1 MQKLNSGALNRILL
15 FVYIL
20 SLSTNVIAQNK
31 KNLKETYNLP
41 PQGNY
46 VYGRVIEKLS
56 NEPMVGVTIRLDG
69 HSTGVITDINGCYV
83 LTLPEKGGLV
93 IYSYIGFET
102 RKIKVTSRQK
112 VDVQMVEATES
123 IQEVIVTGYNSIQKE
138 SFTGNTTKI
147 EKEDLLKVNPNNL
160 ISAIQTFDP
169 SFRIQENLATGS
181 DPNSLPQFVLRGQ
194 TGIGETTLGQTS
206 TSSISREVL
215 SGNSNLPIFIL
226 DGFEVDVE
234 KIYDLDMNSIHS
246 INILKDAAATAM
258 YGSRAANGVVLITTK
273 QGKQGKLQV
282 SYDGYV
288 GFQNVYKMPDLLNAK
303 EYMAVMDQLNFNTG
317 NQPYTW
323 TNYMSQEQYNR
334 YMSGEDEGTNW
345 LDAIRNKNA
354 ITTSHSLN
362 LAGGTERSKFSTGVS
377 YTKQEGTLGK
387 PVASDYQRFTVRMNS
402 EHILWKEGDLDISTF
417 GENLYYNHNESSG
430 ISEGN
435 QYGNDISWML
445 RANPL
450 VPIYNENGDY
460 YMYDD
465 LNKAGWFNYNSYTSN
480 PIAAMVNSSRGN
492 NKSKNYGLTMVGYLK
507 VQPIKGLV
515 YKGQVSYKQNSS
527 SYRGYSPAYKLTSTD
542 QKLTNEVTQNM
553 TTGWDWQIENT
564 LSYTFNIEK
573 HNFDVL
579 VGQSFKKSGFGMG
592 EYLEATANDLLFSD
606 WDRAYISNS
615 MASQPTSAKGYPTGD
630 NALASF
636 FGRIN
641 YNFNEKYMA
650 SVILR
655 TDGSSNFARGKRWGT
670 FPSVSAGWVVSNE
683 DFMENTHDW
692 MDFLK
697 IRASWGQNGNCNIDN
712 FQYFSTVA
720 FDHLGQY
727 SFGNNKGTATQG
739 GYASIM
745 PNEDVTWE
753 TSEQLDLGLDARF
766 LSGRLSLNFDW
777 YNKKT
782 KDLLI
787 VAPILDS
794 YGTNAPYINGG
805 TVENKGVE
813 IGLGWNDQK
822 GDWTYGVNLNLAH
835 NKNEVTQINNKDGYI
850 LGPDKV
856 LAENTRPVSRMEV
869 GHPIGYFWAYKTE
882 GVMQNAADVQA
893 YLDKNC
899 KGNAANSLQGSSIQ
913 PGDLKFVDVN
923 GDGVIN
929 EDDKTEVGNPHP
941 DITMGLSF
949 NVGYKGF
956 DLAVTT
962 YGAFGQQNMRSY
974 RKFTDGNVENYT
986 SEVFEYWHG
995 EGTSNRYP
1003 RLVPG
1008 NTGVNFQQ
1016 ISDIFVEDASY
1027 FRIQNVTLGY
1037 DFKNLWKNCP
1047 LPQLRL
1053 YVSAQ
1058 NLFTFTGYKGMDPE
1072 IGTNDSYR
1080 EDNPWARGIDLGSY
1094 PSPRTYMVGVN
1105 IKF

>member
-1 MQKLNSGALNRILL
+1 MNSTIKKTTLFLGACMAFQLGGIPQMLAAPSTSMEVMQQTKRITGTVKDATGMEVIGA
-15 FVYIL
+15 
-20 SLSTNVIAQNK
+20 NVIVKGTTN
-31 KNLKETYNLP
+31 
-41 PQGNY
+41 
-46 VYGRVIEKLS
+46 
-56 NEPMVGVTIRLDG
+56 
-69 HSTGVITDINGCYV
+69 GVITDLDGKFSLEAAPGSII
-83 LTLPEKGGLV
+83 E
-93 IYSYIGFET
+93 ISYIGYMTQE
-102 RKIKVTSRQK
+102 IPVTAQTSDLQITLKEDSQSLDEVVVVGYGVQK
-112 VDVQMVEATES
+112 KKL
-123 IQEVIVTGYNSIQKE
+123 VTGATLQVKGENIQKL
-138 SFTGNTTKI
+138 NTTNP
-147 EKEDLLKVNPNNL
+147 LGALQSQSPGVNIVANSGQPGK
-160 ISAIQTFDP
+160 SFDINI
-169 SFRIQENLATGS
+169 RGAGTNGS
-181 DPNSLPQFVLRGQ
+181 TTPLYIIDGVEGDINSLSPAD
-194 TGIGETTLGQTS
+194 IES
-206 TSSISREVL
+206 
-215 SGNSNLPIFIL
+215 L
-226 DGFEVDVE
+226 DV
-234 KIYDLDMNSIHS
+234 
-246 INILKDAAATAM
+246 LKDAASAAI

-402 EHILWKEGDLDISTF
+402 EHILWKEGDLDIITF

-683 DFMENTHDW
+683 DFMESTHDW

-882 GVMQNAADVQA
+882 GVMQNADDVQA

-949 NVGYKGF
+949 NVGY
-956 DLAVTT
+956 
-962 YGAFGQQNMRSY
+962 
-974 RKFTDGNVENYT
+974 
-986 SEVFEYWHG
+986 
-995 EGTSNRYP
+995 
-1003 RLVPG
+1003 
-1008 NTGVNFQQ
+1008 
-1016 ISDIFVEDASY
+1016 
-1027 FRIQNVTLGY
+1027 
-1037 DFKNLWKNCP
+1037 
-1047 LPQLRL
+1047 
-1053 YVSAQ
+1053 
-1058 NLFTFTGYKGMDPE
+1058 
-1072 IGTNDSYR
+1072 
-1080 EDNPWARGIDLGSY
+1080 
-1094 PSPRTYMVGVN
+1094 
-1105 IKF
+1105 

>member
-1 MQKLNSGALNRILL
+1 MNSTIKKTTLFLGACMAFQLGGIPQMLAAPSTSMEVMQQTKRITGTVKDATGMEVIGA
-15 FVYIL
+15 
-20 SLSTNVIAQNK
+20 NVIVKGTTN
-31 KNLKETYNLP
+31 
-41 PQGNY
+41 
-46 VYGRVIEKLS
+46 
-56 NEPMVGVTIRLDG
+56 
-69 HSTGVITDINGCYV
+69 GVITDLDGKFSLEAAPGSII
-83 LTLPEKGGLV
+83 E
-93 IYSYIGFET
+93 ISYIGYMTQE
-102 RKIKVTSRQK
+102 IPVTAQTSDLQITLKEDSQSLDEVVVVGYGVQK
-112 VDVQMVEATES
+112 KKL
-123 IQEVIVTGYNSIQKE
+123 VTGATLQVKGENIQKL
-138 SFTGNTTKI
+138 NTTNP
-147 EKEDLLKVNPNNL
+147 LGALQSQSPGVNIVANSGQPGK
-160 ISAIQTFDP
+160 SFDINI
-169 SFRIQENLATGS
+169 RGAGTNGS
-181 DPNSLPQFVLRGQ
+181 TTPLYIIDGVEGDINSLSPAD
-194 TGIGETTLGQTS
+194 IES
-206 TSSISREVL
+206 
-215 SGNSNLPIFIL
+215 L
-226 DGFEVDVE
+226 DV
-234 KIYDLDMNSIHS
+234 
-246 INILKDAAATAM
+246 LKDAASAAI

-402 EHILWKEGDLDISTF
+402 EHILWKEGDLDIITF

-683 DFMENTHDW
+683 DFMESTHDW

-882 GVMQNAADVQA
+882 GVMQNADDVQA

-949 NVGYKGF
+949 NCNSQ
-956 DLAVTT
+956 DL
-962 YGAFGQQNMRSY
+962 F
-974 RKFTDGNVENYT
+974 
-986 SEVFEYWHG
+986 
-995 EGTSNRYP
+995 
-1003 RLVPG
+1003 
-1008 NTGVNFQQ
+1008 
-1016 ISDIFVEDASY
+1016 
-1027 FRIQNVTLGY
+1027 
-1037 DFKNLWKNCP
+1037 
-1047 LPQLRL
+1047 
-1053 YVSAQ
+1053 
-1058 NLFTFTGYKGMDPE
+1058 
-1072 IGTNDSYR
+1072 
-1080 EDNPWARGIDLGSY
+1080 
-1094 PSPRTYMVGVN
+1094 
-1105 IKF
+1105 

>member
-1 MQKLNSGALNRILL
+1 MNSTIKKTTLFLGACMAFQLGGIPQMLAAPSTSMEVMQQTKRITGTVKDATGMEVIGA
-15 FVYIL
+15 
-20 SLSTNVIAQNK
+20 NVIVKGTTN
-31 KNLKETYNLP
+31 
-41 PQGNY
+41 
-46 VYGRVIEKLS
+46 
-56 NEPMVGVTIRLDG
+56 
-69 HSTGVITDINGCYV
+69 GVITDLDGKFSLEAAPGSII
-83 LTLPEKGGLV
+83 E
-93 IYSYIGFET
+93 ISYIGYMTQE
-102 RKIKVTSRQK
+102 IPVTAQTSDLQITLKEDSQSLDEVVVVGYGVQK
-112 VDVQMVEATES
+112 KKL
-123 IQEVIVTGYNSIQKE
+123 VTGATLQVKGENIQKL
-138 SFTGNTTKI
+138 NTTNP
-147 EKEDLLKVNPNNL
+147 LGALQSQSPGVNIVANSGQPGK
-160 ISAIQTFDP
+160 SFDINIRGAGTNGSTTP
-169 SFRIQENLATGS
+169 LYIIDGVEGDINSLSPADIENL
-181 DPNSLPQFVLRGQ
+181 
-194 TGIGETTLGQTS
+194 
-206 TSSISREVL
+206 
-215 SGNSNLPIFIL
+215 
-226 DGFEVDVE
+226 DV
-234 KIYDLDMNSIHS
+234 
-246 INILKDAAATAM
+246 LKDAASAAI

-402 EHILWKEGDLDISTF
+402 EHILWKEGDLDIITF

-683 DFMENTHDW
+683 DFMESTHDW

-882 GVMQNAADVQA
+882 GVMQNADDVQA

-949 NVGYKGF
+949 NVGYK
-956 DLAVTT
+956 
-962 YGAFGQQNMRSY
+962 
-974 RKFTDGNVENYT
+974 
-986 SEVFEYWHG
+986 
-995 EGTSNRYP
+995 
-1003 RLVPG
+1003 
-1008 NTGVNFQQ
+1008 
-1016 ISDIFVEDASY
+1016 
-1027 FRIQNVTLGY
+1027 
-1037 DFKNLWKNCP
+1037 
-1047 LPQLRL
+1047 
-1053 YVSAQ
+1053 
-1058 NLFTFTGYKGMDPE
+1058 
-1072 IGTNDSYR
+1072 DS
-1080 EDNPWARGIDLGSY
+1080 I
-1094 PSPRTYMVGVN
+1094 
-1105 IKF
+1105 

>member
-1 MQKLNSGALNRILL
+1 MNSTIKKTTLFLGACMAFQLGGIPQMLAAPSTSMEVMQQTKRITGTVKDATGMEVIGA
-15 FVYIL
+15 
-20 SLSTNVIAQNK
+20 NVIVKGTTN
-31 KNLKETYNLP
+31 
-41 PQGNY
+41 
-46 VYGRVIEKLS
+46 
-56 NEPMVGVTIRLDG
+56 
-69 HSTGVITDINGCYV
+69 GVITDLDGKFSLEAAPGSII
-83 LTLPEKGGLV
+83 E
-93 IYSYIGFET
+93 ISYIGYMTQE
-102 RKIKVTSRQK
+102 IPVTAQTSDLQITLKEDSQSLDEVVVVGYGVQK
-112 VDVQMVEATES
+112 KKL
-123 IQEVIVTGYNSIQKE
+123 VTGATLQVKGENIQKL
-138 SFTGNTTKI
+138 NTTNP
-147 EKEDLLKVNPNNL
+147 LGALQSQSPGVNIVANSGQPGK
-160 ISAIQTFDP
+160 SFDINI
-169 SFRIQENLATGS
+169 RGAGTNGS
-181 DPNSLPQFVLRGQ
+181 TTPLYIIDGVEGDINSLSPAD
-194 TGIGETTLGQTS
+194 IES
-206 TSSISREVL
+206 
-215 SGNSNLPIFIL
+215 L
-226 DGFEVDVE
+226 DV
-234 KIYDLDMNSIHS
+234 
-246 INILKDAAATAM
+246 LKDAASAAI

-402 EHILWKEGDLDISTF
+402 EHILWKEGDLDIITF

-739 GYASIM
+739 GYAS
-745 PNEDVTWE
+745 
-753 TSEQLDLGLDARF
+753 
-766 LSGRLSLNFDW
+766 
-777 YNKKT
+777 
-782 KDLLI
+782 
-787 VAPILDS
+787 
-794 YGTNAPYINGG
+794 
-805 TVENKGVE
+805 
-813 IGLGWNDQK
+813 
-822 GDWTYGVNLNLAH
+822 
-835 NKNEVTQINNKDGYI
+835 
-850 LGPDKV
+850 
-856 LAENTRPVSRMEV
+856 
-869 GHPIGYFWAYKTE
+869 
-882 GVMQNAADVQA
+882 
-893 YLDKNC
+893 
-899 KGNAANSLQGSSIQ
+899 
-913 PGDLKFVDVN
+913 
-923 GDGVIN
+923 
-929 EDDKTEVGNPHP
+929 
-941 DITMGLSF
+941 
-949 NVGYKGF
+949 
-956 DLAVTT
+956 
-962 YGAFGQQNMRSY
+962 
-974 RKFTDGNVENYT
+974 
-986 SEVFEYWHG
+986 
-995 EGTSNRYP
+995 
-1003 RLVPG
+1003 
-1008 NTGVNFQQ
+1008 
-1016 ISDIFVEDASY
+1016 
-1027 FRIQNVTLGY
+1027 
-1037 DFKNLWKNCP
+1037 
-1047 LPQLRL
+1047 
-1053 YVSAQ
+1053 
-1058 NLFTFTGYKGMDPE
+1058 
-1072 IGTNDSYR
+1072 
-1080 EDNPWARGIDLGSY
+1080 
-1094 PSPRTYMVGVN
+1094 
-1105 IKF
+1105 

>member
-1 MQKLNSGALNRILL
+1 MNVKRTKLCLCRSLLLMTGLL
-15 FVYIL
+15 FAVASFAQDLTVKGKVTDTTGETVIGANVTVKGT
-20 SLSTNVIAQNK
+20 TN
-31 KNLKETYNLP
+31 
-41 PQGNY
+41 
-46 VYGRVIEKLS
+46 
-56 NEPMVGVTIRLDG
+56 
-69 HSTGVITDINGCYV
+69 GVITDIDGNYTLSGVKPSSV
-83 LTLPEKGGLV
+83 LVFSFIGYKTQEIPCSGRQEINVVLSEDAQALDEVVVVGYGSLSKKELSSSIVQVDRSKFLQGSMNNPMEMLTGKVAGLTV
-93 IYSYIGFET
+93 
-102 RKIKVTSRQK
+102 
-112 VDVQMVEATES
+112 
-123 IQEVIVTGYNSIQKE
+123 N
-138 SFTGNTTKI
+138 NTAAA
-147 EKEDLLKVNPNNL
+147 NPNASSSL
-160 ISAIQTFDP
+160 QIRGATSISASNDP
-169 SFRIQENLATGS
+169 LVVIDGVAGGDIRNLAAQDIESMT
-181 DPNSLPQFVLRGQ
+181 V
-194 TGIGETTLGQTS
+194 
-206 TSSISREVL
+206 
-215 SGNSNLPIFIL
+215 
-226 DGFEVDVE
+226 
-234 KIYDLDMNSIHS
+234 
-246 INILKDAAATAM
+246 LKDAASAAI
-258 YGSRAANGVVLITTK
+258 YGTRGANGVILITTRK
-273 QGKQGKLQV
+273 GAGEAGRAQV
-282 SYDGYV
+282 TYDSWFGVNLAKSGPDILSADEFRRSRRATDYGYSTDWYDLLLRDFSYD
-288 GFQNVYKMPDLLNAK
+288 N
-303 EYMAVMDQLNFNTG
+303 
-317 NQPYTW
+317 
-323 TNYMSQEQYNR
+323 
-334 YMSGEDEGTNW
+334 
-345 LDAIRNKNA
+345 
-354 ITTSHSLN
+354 
-362 LAGGTERSKFSTGVS
+362 
-377 YTKQEGTLGK
+377 
-387 PVASDYQRFTVRMNS
+387 
-402 EHILWKEGDLDISTF
+402 
-417 GENLYYNHNESSG
+417 
-430 ISEGN
+430 N
-435 QYGNDISWML
+435 QYLSIDGSTK
-445 RANPL
+445 
-450 VPIYNENGDY
+450 NGY
-460 YMYDD
+460 YG
-465 LNKAGWFNYNSYTSN
+465 ASFNYKKATGLDL
-480 PIAAMVNSSRGN
+480 NSSREEFGGRFVLNQRMMDGIVELNGSLNARRVNEVWGN
-492 NKSKNYGLTMVGYLK
+492 DGMFDTALSMNPTMPLYNEDGTYFQPTSPTGARNPVQELKEIDNNGQRVYLLGTAEVKVNLIRSEKQMLNTSLSYSLHYNDLKQHYYTPSTAGESYWNGYNGRAEVTYQKWYTSRLEWLGNYSLDLGDHNFKAMVGYNYEQTTWERL
-507 VQPIKGLV
+507 QAG
-515 YKGQVSYKQNSS
+515 NS
-527 SYRGYSPAYKLTSTD
+527 D
-542 QKLTNEVTQNM
+542 
-553 TTGWDWQIENT
+553 
-564 LSYTFNIEK
+564 F
-573 HNFDVL
+573 NFDDIL
-579 VGQSFKKSGFGMG
+579 WNNLGSGS
-592 EYLEATANDLLFSD
+592 YL
-606 WDRAYISNS
+606 
-615 MASQPTSAKGYPTGD
+615 AKGKASMGTGKS
-630 NALASF
+630 LAKLIGV

-683 DFMENTHDW
+683 DFMESTHDW

-882 GVMQNAADVQA
+882 GVMQNADDVQA

>member
-1 MQKLNSGALNRILL
+1 MNSTIKKTTLFLGACMAFQLGGIPQMLAAPSTSMEVMQQTKRITGTVKDATGMEVIGA
-15 FVYIL
+15 
-20 SLSTNVIAQNK
+20 NVIVKGTTN
-31 KNLKETYNLP
+31 
-41 PQGNY
+41 
-46 VYGRVIEKLS
+46 
-56 NEPMVGVTIRLDG
+56 
-69 HSTGVITDINGCYV
+69 GVITDLDGKFSLEAAPGSII
-83 LTLPEKGGLV
+83 E
-93 IYSYIGFET
+93 ISYIGYMTQE
-102 RKIKVTSRQK
+102 IPVTAQTSDLQITLKEDSQSLDEVVVVGYGVQK
-112 VDVQMVEATES
+112 KKL
-123 IQEVIVTGYNSIQKE
+123 VTGATLQVKGENIQKL
-138 SFTGNTTKI
+138 NTTNP
-147 EKEDLLKVNPNNL
+147 LGALQSQSPGVNIVANSGQPGK
-160 ISAIQTFDP
+160 SFDINI
-169 SFRIQENLATGS
+169 RGAGTNGS
-181 DPNSLPQFVLRGQ
+181 TTPLYIIDGVEGDINSLSPAD
-194 TGIGETTLGQTS
+194 IES
-206 TSSISREVL
+206 
-215 SGNSNLPIFIL
+215 L
-226 DGFEVDVE
+226 DV
-234 KIYDLDMNSIHS
+234 
-246 INILKDAAATAM
+246 LKDAASAAI

-402 EHILWKEGDLDISTF
+402 EHILWKEGDLDIITF

-553 TTGWDWQIENT
+553 MTGWDWQIENT

-727 SFGNNKGTATQG
+727 SFG
-739 GYASIM
+739 M

-794 YGTNAPYINGG
+794 YGRTLPISTAVPWKI
-805 TVENKGVE
+805 K
-813 IGLGWNDQK
+813 
-822 GDWTYGVNLNLAH
+822 
-835 NKNEVTQINNKDGYI
+835 
-850 LGPDKV
+850 
-856 LAENTRPVSRMEV
+856 VSR
-869 GHPIGYFWAYKTE
+869 
-882 GVMQNAADVQA
+882 
-893 YLDKNC
+893 
-899 KGNAANSLQGSSIQ
+899 
-913 PGDLKFVDVN
+913 
-923 GDGVIN
+923 
-929 EDDKTEVGNPHP
+929 
-941 DITMGLSF
+941 
-949 NVGYKGF
+949 
-956 DLAVTT
+956 
-962 YGAFGQQNMRSY
+962 
-974 RKFTDGNVENYT
+974 
-986 SEVFEYWHG
+986 
-995 EGTSNRYP
+995 
-1003 RLVPG
+1003 
-1008 NTGVNFQQ
+1008 
-1016 ISDIFVEDASY
+1016 
-1027 FRIQNVTLGY
+1027 
-1037 DFKNLWKNCP
+1037 
-1047 LPQLRL
+1047 
-1053 YVSAQ
+1053 SA
-1058 NLFTFTGYKGMDPE
+1058 
-1072 IGTNDSYR
+1072 
-1080 EDNPWARGIDLGSY
+1080 
-1094 PSPRTYMVGVN
+1094 
-1105 IKF
+1105 

>member
-1 MQKLNSGALNRILL
+1 MNSTIKKTTLFLGACMAFQLGGIPQMLAAPSTSMEVMQQTKRITGTVKDATGMEVIGA
-15 FVYIL
+15 
-20 SLSTNVIAQNK
+20 NVIVKGTTN
-31 KNLKETYNLP
+31 
-41 PQGNY
+41 
-46 VYGRVIEKLS
+46 
-56 NEPMVGVTIRLDG
+56 
-69 HSTGVITDINGCYV
+69 GVITDLDGKFSLEAAPGSII
-83 LTLPEKGGLV
+83 E
-93 IYSYIGFET
+93 ISYIGYMTQE
-102 RKIKVTSRQK
+102 IPVTAQTSDLQITLKEDSQSLDEVVVVGYGVQK
-112 VDVQMVEATES
+112 KKL
-123 IQEVIVTGYNSIQKE
+123 VTGATLQVKGENIQKL
-138 SFTGNTTKI
+138 NTTNP
-147 EKEDLLKVNPNNL
+147 LGALQSQSPGVNIVANSGQPGK
-160 ISAIQTFDP
+160 SFDINI
-169 SFRIQENLATGS
+169 RGAGTNGS
-181 DPNSLPQFVLRGQ
+181 TTPLYIIDGVEGDINSLSPAD
-194 TGIGETTLGQTS
+194 IES
-206 TSSISREVL
+206 
-215 SGNSNLPIFIL
+215 L
-226 DGFEVDVE
+226 DV
-234 KIYDLDMNSIHS
+234 
-246 INILKDAAATAM
+246 LKDAASAAI

-402 EHILWKEGDLDISTF
+402 EHILWKEGDLDIITF

-683 DFMENTHDW
+683 DFMESTHDW

-882 GVMQNAADVQA
+882 GVMQNADDVQA

-1058 NLFTFTGYKGMDPE
+1058 NLFTFTGYKGMDPAGAAFSE
-1072 IGTNDSYR
+1072 HNV
-1080 EDNPWARGIDLGSY
+1080 DNNNGIDMGAY
-1094 PSPRTYMVGVN
+1094 PNPEL
-1105 IKF
+1105 IW

>member
-1 MQKLNSGALNRILL
+1 
-15 FVYIL
+15 
-20 SLSTNVIAQNK
+20 
-31 KNLKETYNLP
+31 
-41 PQGNY
+41 
-46 VYGRVIEKLS
+46 
-56 NEPMVGVTIRLDG
+56 
-69 HSTGVITDINGCYV
+69 
-83 LTLPEKGGLV
+83 
-93 IYSYIGFET
+93 
-102 RKIKVTSRQK
+102 
-112 VDVQMVEATES
+112 
-123 IQEVIVTGYNSIQKE
+123 
-138 SFTGNTTKI
+138 
-147 EKEDLLKVNPNNL
+147 
-160 ISAIQTFDP
+160 
-169 SFRIQENLATGS
+169 
-181 DPNSLPQFVLRGQ
+181 
-194 TGIGETTLGQTS
+194 
-206 TSSISREVL
+206 
-215 SGNSNLPIFIL
+215 
-226 DGFEVDVE
+226 
-234 KIYDLDMNSIHS
+234 
-246 INILKDAAATAM
+246 
-258 YGSRAANGVVLITTK
+258 
-273 QGKQGKLQV
+273 
-282 SYDGYV
+282 
-288 GFQNVYKMPDLLNAK
+288 
-303 EYMAVMDQLNFNTG
+303 
-317 NQPYTW
+317 
-323 TNYMSQEQYNR
+323 
-334 YMSGEDEGTNW
+334 
-345 LDAIRNKNA
+345 
-354 ITTSHSLN
+354 
-362 LAGGTERSKFSTGVS
+362 
-377 YTKQEGTLGK
+377 
-387 PVASDYQRFTVRMNS
+387 MNS
-402 EHILWKEGDLDISTF
+402 EHILWKEGDLDIITF

-923 GDGVIN
+923 GDGVCRDGKFVGLAVDELN

>member
-1 MQKLNSGALNRILL
+1 MNSTIKKTTLFLGACMAFQLGGIPQMLAAPSTSMEVMQQTKRITGTVKDATGMEVIGA
-15 FVYIL
+15 
-20 SLSTNVIAQNK
+20 NVIVKGTTN
-31 KNLKETYNLP
+31 
-41 PQGNY
+41 
-46 VYGRVIEKLS
+46 
-56 NEPMVGVTIRLDG
+56 
-69 HSTGVITDINGCYV
+69 GVITDLDGKFSLEAAPGSII
-83 LTLPEKGGLV
+83 E
-93 IYSYIGFET
+93 ISYIGYMTQE
-102 RKIKVTSRQK
+102 IPVTAQTSDLQITLKEDSQSLDEVVVVGYGVQK
-112 VDVQMVEATES
+112 KKL
-123 IQEVIVTGYNSIQKE
+123 VTGATLQVKGENIQKL
-138 SFTGNTTKI
+138 NTTNP
-147 EKEDLLKVNPNNL
+147 LGALQSQSPGVNIVANSGQPGK
-160 ISAIQTFDP
+160 SFDINI
-169 SFRIQENLATGS
+169 RGAGTNGS
-181 DPNSLPQFVLRGQ
+181 TTPLYIIDGVEGDINSLSPAD
-194 TGIGETTLGQTS
+194 IES
-206 TSSISREVL
+206 
-215 SGNSNLPIFIL
+215 L
-226 DGFEVDVE
+226 DV
-234 KIYDLDMNSIHS
+234 
-246 INILKDAAATAM
+246 LKDAASAAI

-402 EHILWKEGDLDISTF
+402 EHILWKEGDLDIITF

-615 MASQPTSAKGYPTGD
+615 MASQPTSAKGYPTVD

-683 DFMENTHDW
+683 DFMESTHDW

-835 NKNEVTQINNKDGYI
+835 NKNEADQQQRRLHPRSGQGTGREHTSCIPYGSRTPDRLF
-850 LGPDKV
+850 LG
-856 LAENTRPVSRMEV
+856 L
-869 GHPIGYFWAYKTE
+869 
-882 GVMQNAADVQA
+882 
-893 YLDKNC
+893 
-899 KGNAANSLQGSSIQ
+899 
-913 PGDLKFVDVN
+913 
-923 GDGVIN
+923 
-929 EDDKTEVGNPHP
+929 
-941 DITMGLSF
+941 
-949 NVGYKGF
+949 
-956 DLAVTT
+956 
-962 YGAFGQQNMRSY
+962 
-974 RKFTDGNVENYT
+974 
-986 SEVFEYWHG
+986 
-995 EGTSNRYP
+995 
-1003 RLVPG
+1003 
-1008 NTGVNFQQ
+1008 
-1016 ISDIFVEDASY
+1016 
-1027 FRIQNVTLGY
+1027 
-1037 DFKNLWKNCP
+1037 
-1047 LPQLRL
+1047 
-1053 YVSAQ
+1053 
-1058 NLFTFTGYKGMDPE
+1058 
-1072 IGTNDSYR
+1072 
-1080 EDNPWARGIDLGSY
+1080 
-1094 PSPRTYMVGVN
+1094 
-1105 IKF
+1105 

>member
-1 MQKLNSGALNRILL
+1 MNSTIKKTTLFLGACMAFQLGGIPQMLAAPSTSMEVMQQTKRITGTVKDATGMEVIGA
-15 FVYIL
+15 
-20 SLSTNVIAQNK
+20 NVIVKGTTN
-31 KNLKETYNLP
+31 
-41 PQGNY
+41 
-46 VYGRVIEKLS
+46 
-56 NEPMVGVTIRLDG
+56 
-69 HSTGVITDINGCYV
+69 GVITDLDGKFSLEAAPGSII
-83 LTLPEKGGLV
+83 E
-93 IYSYIGFET
+93 ISYIGYMTQE
-102 RKIKVTSRQK
+102 IPVTAQTSDLQITLKEDSQSLDEVVVVGYGVQK
-112 VDVQMVEATES
+112 KKL
-123 IQEVIVTGYNSIQKE
+123 VTGATLQVKGENIQKL
-138 SFTGNTTKI
+138 NTTNP
-147 EKEDLLKVNPNNL
+147 LGALQSQSPGVNIVANSGQPGK
-160 ISAIQTFDP
+160 SFDINI
-169 SFRIQENLATGS
+169 RGAGTNGS
-181 DPNSLPQFVLRGQ
+181 TTPLYIIDGVEGDINSLSPAD
-194 TGIGETTLGQTS
+194 IES
-206 TSSISREVL
+206 
-215 SGNSNLPIFIL
+215 L
-226 DGFEVDVE
+226 DV
-234 KIYDLDMNSIHS
+234 
-246 INILKDAAATAM
+246 LKDAASAAI

-402 EHILWKEGDLDISTF
+402 EHILWKEGDLDIITF

-995 EGTSNRYP
+995 R
-1003 RLVPG
+1003 
-1008 NTGVNFQQ
+1008 
-1016 ISDIFVEDASY
+1016 AS
-1027 FRIQNVTLGY
+1027 
-1037 DFKNLWKNCP
+1037 C
-1047 LPQLRL
+1047 
-1053 YVSAQ
+1053 
-1058 NLFTFTGYKGMDPE
+1058 
-1072 IGTNDSYR
+1072 R
-1080 EDNPWARGIDLGSY
+1080 ER
-1094 PSPRTYMVGVN
+1094 V
-1105 IKF
+1105 

>member
-1 MQKLNSGALNRILL
+1 MNSTIKKTTLFLGACMAFQLGGIPQMLAAPSTSMEVMQQTKRITGTVKDATGMEVIGA
-15 FVYIL
+15 
-20 SLSTNVIAQNK
+20 NVIVKGTTN
-31 KNLKETYNLP
+31 
-41 PQGNY
+41 
-46 VYGRVIEKLS
+46 
-56 NEPMVGVTIRLDG
+56 
-69 HSTGVITDINGCYV
+69 GVITDLDGKFSLEAAPGSII
-83 LTLPEKGGLV
+83 E
-93 IYSYIGFET
+93 ISYIGYMTQE
-102 RKIKVTSRQK
+102 IPVTAQTSDLQITLKEDSQSLDEVVVVGYGVQK
-112 VDVQMVEATES
+112 KKL
-123 IQEVIVTGYNSIQKE
+123 VTGATLQVKGENIQKL
-138 SFTGNTTKI
+138 NTTNP
-147 EKEDLLKVNPNNL
+147 LGALQSQSPGVNIVANSGQPGK
-160 ISAIQTFDP
+160 SFDINI
-169 SFRIQENLATGS
+169 RGAGTNGS
-181 DPNSLPQFVLRGQ
+181 TTPLYIIDGVEGDINSLSPAD
-194 TGIGETTLGQTS
+194 IES
-206 TSSISREVL
+206 
-215 SGNSNLPIFIL
+215 L
-226 DGFEVDVE
+226 DV
-234 KIYDLDMNSIHS
+234 
-246 INILKDAAATAM
+246 LKDAASAAI

-402 EHILWKEGDLDISTF
+402 EHILWKEGDLDIITF

-683 DFMENTHDW
+683 DFMESTHDW

-882 GVMQNAADVQA
+882 GVMQNADDVQA

-899 KGNAANSLQGSSIQ
+899 KGNAANSLQGSKVA
-913 PGDLKFVDVN
+913 P
-923 GDGVIN
+923 
-929 EDDKTEVGNPHP
+929 
-941 DITMGLSF
+941 
-949 NVGYKGF
+949 
-956 DLAVTT
+956 
-962 YGAFGQQNMRSY
+962 
-974 RKFTDGNVENYT
+974 
-986 SEVFEYWHG
+986 
-995 EGTSNRYP
+995 SNR
-1003 RLVPG
+1003 
-1008 NTGVNFQQ
+1008 
-1016 ISDIFVEDASY
+1016 
-1027 FRIQNVTLGY
+1027 VT
-1037 DFKNLWKNCP
+1037 
-1047 LPQLRL
+1047 
-1053 YVSAQ
+1053 
-1058 NLFTFTGYKGMDPE
+1058 
-1072 IGTNDSYR
+1072 
-1080 EDNPWARGIDLGSY
+1080 
-1094 PSPRTYMVGVN
+1094 
-1105 IKF
+1105 

>member
-1 MQKLNSGALNRILL
+1 MNSTIKKTTLFLGACMAFQLGGIPQMLAAPSTSMEVMQQTKRITGTVKDATGMEVIGA
-15 FVYIL
+15 
-20 SLSTNVIAQNK
+20 NVIVKGTTN
-31 KNLKETYNLP
+31 
-41 PQGNY
+41 
-46 VYGRVIEKLS
+46 
-56 NEPMVGVTIRLDG
+56 
-69 HSTGVITDINGCYV
+69 GVITDLDGKFSLEAAPGSII
-83 LTLPEKGGLV
+83 E
-93 IYSYIGFET
+93 ISYIGYMTQE
-102 RKIKVTSRQK
+102 IPVTAQTSDLQITLKEDSQSLDEVVVVGYGVQK
-112 VDVQMVEATES
+112 KKL
-123 IQEVIVTGYNSIQKE
+123 VTGATLQVKGENIQKL
-138 SFTGNTTKI
+138 NTTNP
-147 EKEDLLKVNPNNL
+147 LGALQSQSPGVNIVANSGQPGK
-160 ISAIQTFDP
+160 SFDINI
-169 SFRIQENLATGS
+169 RGAGTNGS
-181 DPNSLPQFVLRGQ
+181 TTPLYIIDGVEGDINSLSPAD
-194 TGIGETTLGQTS
+194 IES
-206 TSSISREVL
+206 
-215 SGNSNLPIFIL
+215 L
-226 DGFEVDVE
+226 DV
-234 KIYDLDMNSIHS
+234 
-246 INILKDAAATAM
+246 LKDAASAAI

-402 EHILWKEGDLDISTF
+402 EHILWKEGDLDIITF

-683 DFMENTHDW
+683 DFMESTHDW

-835 NKNEVTQINNKDGYI
+835 NK
-850 LGPDKV
+850 
-856 LAENTRPVSRMEV
+856 
-869 GHPIGYFWAYKTE
+869 IGRAH
-882 GVMQNAADVQA
+882 V
-893 YLDKNC
+893 
-899 KGNAANSLQGSSIQ
+899 
-913 PGDLKFVDVN
+913 
-923 GDGVIN
+923 
-929 EDDKTEVGNPHP
+929 
-941 DITMGLSF
+941 
-949 NVGYKGF
+949 
-956 DLAVTT
+956 
-962 YGAFGQQNMRSY
+962 
-974 RKFTDGNVENYT
+974 
-986 SEVFEYWHG
+986 
-995 EGTSNRYP
+995 
-1003 RLVPG
+1003 
-1008 NTGVNFQQ
+1008 
-1016 ISDIFVEDASY
+1016 
-1027 FRIQNVTLGY
+1027 
-1037 DFKNLWKNCP
+1037 
-1047 LPQLRL
+1047 
-1053 YVSAQ
+1053 
-1058 NLFTFTGYKGMDPE
+1058 
-1072 IGTNDSYR
+1072 
-1080 EDNPWARGIDLGSY
+1080 
-1094 PSPRTYMVGVN
+1094 
-1105 IKF
+1105 

>member
-1 MQKLNSGALNRILL
+1 MNSTIKKTTLFLGACMAFQLGGIPQMLAAPSTSMEVMQQTKRITGTVKDATGMEVIGA
-15 FVYIL
+15 
-20 SLSTNVIAQNK
+20 NVIVKGTTN
-31 KNLKETYNLP
+31 
-41 PQGNY
+41 
-46 VYGRVIEKLS
+46 
-56 NEPMVGVTIRLDG
+56 
-69 HSTGVITDINGCYV
+69 GVITDLDGKFSLEAAPGSII
-83 LTLPEKGGLV
+83 E
-93 IYSYIGFET
+93 ISYIGYMTQE
-102 RKIKVTSRQK
+102 IPVTAQTSDLQITLKEDSQSLDEVVVVGYGVQK
-112 VDVQMVEATES
+112 KKL
-123 IQEVIVTGYNSIQKE
+123 VTGATLQVKGENIQKL
-138 SFTGNTTKI
+138 NTTNP
-147 EKEDLLKVNPNNL
+147 LGALQSQSPGVNIVANSGQPGK
-160 ISAIQTFDP
+160 SFDINI
-169 SFRIQENLATGS
+169 RGAGTNGS
-181 DPNSLPQFVLRGQ
+181 TTPLYIIDGVEGDINSLSPAD
-194 TGIGETTLGQTS
+194 IES
-206 TSSISREVL
+206 
-215 SGNSNLPIFIL
+215 L
-226 DGFEVDVE
+226 DV
-234 KIYDLDMNSIHS
+234 
-246 INILKDAAATAM
+246 LKDAASAAI

-402 EHILWKEGDLDISTF
+402 EHILWKEGDLDIITF

-683 DFMENTHDW
+683 DFMESTHDW

-794 YGTNAPYINGG
+794 YGTNAPYI
-805 TVENKGVE
+805 
-813 IGLGWNDQK
+813 L
-822 GDWTYGVNLNLAH
+822 
-835 NKNEVTQINNKDGYI
+835 
-850 LGPDKV
+850 
-856 LAENTRPVSRMEV
+856 
-869 GHPIGYFWAYKTE
+869 
-882 GVMQNAADVQA
+882 
-893 YLDKNC
+893 
-899 KGNAANSLQGSSIQ
+899 SLIH
-913 PGDLKFVDVN
+913 
-923 GDGVIN
+923 I
-929 EDDKTEVGNPHP
+929 
-941 DITMGLSF
+941 
-949 NVGYKGF
+949 
-956 DLAVTT
+956 
-962 YGAFGQQNMRSY
+962 
-974 RKFTDGNVENYT
+974 
-986 SEVFEYWHG
+986 
-995 EGTSNRYP
+995 
-1003 RLVPG
+1003 
-1008 NTGVNFQQ
+1008 
-1016 ISDIFVEDASY
+1016 
-1027 FRIQNVTLGY
+1027 
-1037 DFKNLWKNCP
+1037 
-1047 LPQLRL
+1047 
-1053 YVSAQ
+1053 
-1058 NLFTFTGYKGMDPE
+1058 
-1072 IGTNDSYR
+1072 
-1080 EDNPWARGIDLGSY
+1080 
-1094 PSPRTYMVGVN
+1094 
-1105 IKF
+1105 

>member
-1 MQKLNSGALNRILL
+1 MNSTIKKTTLFLGACMAFQLGGIPQMLAAPSTSMEVMQQTKRITGTVKDATGMEVIGA
-15 FVYIL
+15 
-20 SLSTNVIAQNK
+20 NVIVKGTTN
-31 KNLKETYNLP
+31 
-41 PQGNY
+41 
-46 VYGRVIEKLS
+46 
-56 NEPMVGVTIRLDG
+56 
-69 HSTGVITDINGCYV
+69 GVITDLDGKFSLEAAPGSII
-83 LTLPEKGGLV
+83 E
-93 IYSYIGFET
+93 ISYIGYMTQE
-102 RKIKVTSRQK
+102 IPVTAQTSDLQITLKEDSQSLDEVVVVGYGVQK
-112 VDVQMVEATES
+112 KKL
-123 IQEVIVTGYNSIQKE
+123 VTGATLQVKGENIQKL
-138 SFTGNTTKI
+138 NTTNP
-147 EKEDLLKVNPNNL
+147 LGALQSQSPGVNIVANSGQPGK
-160 ISAIQTFDP
+160 SFDINI
-169 SFRIQENLATGS
+169 RGAGTNGS
-181 DPNSLPQFVLRGQ
+181 TTPLYIIDGVEGDINSLSPAD
-194 TGIGETTLGQTS
+194 IES
-206 TSSISREVL
+206 
-215 SGNSNLPIFIL
+215 L
-226 DGFEVDVE
+226 DV
-234 KIYDLDMNSIHS
+234 
-246 INILKDAAATAM
+246 LKDAASAAI

-402 EHILWKEGDLDISTF
+402 EHILWKEGDLDIITF

-683 DFMENTHDW
+683 DFMESTHDW

-929 EDDKTEVGNPHP
+929 EDD
-941 DITMGLSF
+941 
-949 NVGYKGF
+949 
-956 DLAVTT
+956 
-962 YGAFGQQNMRSY
+962 
-974 RKFTDGNVENYT
+974 
-986 SEVFEYWHG
+986 
-995 EGTSNRYP
+995 
-1003 RLVPG
+1003 
-1008 NTGVNFQQ
+1008 
-1016 ISDIFVEDASY
+1016 
-1027 FRIQNVTLGY
+1027 
-1037 DFKNLWKNCP
+1037 
-1047 LPQLRL
+1047 
-1053 YVSAQ
+1053 
-1058 NLFTFTGYKGMDPE
+1058 
-1072 IGTNDSYR
+1072 
-1080 EDNPWARGIDLGSY
+1080 
-1094 PSPRTYMVGVN
+1094 
-1105 IKF
+1105 

>member
-1 MQKLNSGALNRILL
+1 MKHQNLEFKWMCLLFLALLLSPPLLWGQNHSIKGQIVDAKSNEPLIGVNITVEGTSNGTISDIDGRFTLSVAANAVLKISYIGYQEKKIKVDDLKKEPIISLEEDSKQLEEVVVVGYGVQKKKLVTGATLQVKGENIQKLNTTNPLGALQSQSPGVNIVANSGQPGKSFDINIRGAGTNGSTTPL
-15 FVYIL
+15 YIIDGVEGDIN
-20 SLSTNVIAQNK
+20 SLSPAD
-31 KNLKETYNLP
+31 
-41 PQGNY
+41 
-46 VYGRVIEKLS
+46 IES
-56 NEPMVGVTIRLDG
+56 LD
-69 HSTGVITDINGCYV
+69 V
-83 LTLPEKGGLV
+83 
-93 IYSYIGFET
+93 
-102 RKIKVTSRQK
+102 
-112 VDVQMVEATES
+112 
-123 IQEVIVTGYNSIQKE
+123 
-138 SFTGNTTKI
+138 
-147 EKEDLLKVNPNNL
+147 
-160 ISAIQTFDP
+160 
-169 SFRIQENLATGS
+169 
-181 DPNSLPQFVLRGQ
+181 
-194 TGIGETTLGQTS
+194 
-206 TSSISREVL
+206 
-215 SGNSNLPIFIL
+215 
-226 DGFEVDVE
+226 
-234 KIYDLDMNSIHS
+234 
-246 INILKDAAATAM
+246 LKDAASAAI

-402 EHILWKEGDLDISTF
+402 EHILWKEGDLDIITF

-1053 YVSAQ
+1053 YVSVQ

>member
-1 MQKLNSGALNRILL
+1 MNSTIKKTTLFLGACMAFQLGGIPQMLAAPSTSMEVMQQTKRITGTVKDATGMEVIGA
-15 FVYIL
+15 
-20 SLSTNVIAQNK
+20 NVIVKGTTN
-31 KNLKETYNLP
+31 
-41 PQGNY
+41 
-46 VYGRVIEKLS
+46 
-56 NEPMVGVTIRLDG
+56 
-69 HSTGVITDINGCYV
+69 GVITDLDGKFSLEAAPGSII
-83 LTLPEKGGLV
+83 E
-93 IYSYIGFET
+93 ISYIGYMTQE
-102 RKIKVTSRQK
+102 IPVTAQTSDLQITLKEDSQSLDEVVVVGYGVQK
-112 VDVQMVEATES
+112 KKL
-123 IQEVIVTGYNSIQKE
+123 VTGATLQVKGENIQKL
-138 SFTGNTTKI
+138 NTTNP
-147 EKEDLLKVNPNNL
+147 LGALQSQSPGVNIVANSGQPGK
-160 ISAIQTFDP
+160 SFDINI
-169 SFRIQENLATGS
+169 RGAGTNGS
-181 DPNSLPQFVLRGQ
+181 TTPLYIIDGVEGDINSLSPAD
-194 TGIGETTLGQTS
+194 IES
-206 TSSISREVL
+206 
-215 SGNSNLPIFIL
+215 L
-226 DGFEVDVE
+226 DV
-234 KIYDLDMNSIHS
+234 
-246 INILKDAAATAM
+246 LKDAASAAI

-402 EHILWKEGDLDISTF
+402 EHILWKEGDLDIITF

-869 GHPIGYFWAYKTE
+869 GHPIGYFWA
-882 GVMQNAADVQA
+882 
-893 YLDKNC
+893 L
-899 KGNAANSLQGSSIQ
+899 SLIH
-913 PGDLKFVDVN
+913 
-923 GDGVIN
+923 I
-929 EDDKTEVGNPHP
+929 
-941 DITMGLSF
+941 
-949 NVGYKGF
+949 
-956 DLAVTT
+956 
-962 YGAFGQQNMRSY
+962 
-974 RKFTDGNVENYT
+974 
-986 SEVFEYWHG
+986 
-995 EGTSNRYP
+995 
-1003 RLVPG
+1003 
-1008 NTGVNFQQ
+1008 
-1016 ISDIFVEDASY
+1016 
-1027 FRIQNVTLGY
+1027 
-1037 DFKNLWKNCP
+1037 
-1047 LPQLRL
+1047 
-1053 YVSAQ
+1053 
-1058 NLFTFTGYKGMDPE
+1058 
-1072 IGTNDSYR
+1072 
-1080 EDNPWARGIDLGSY
+1080 
-1094 PSPRTYMVGVN
+1094 
-1105 IKF
+1105 

>member
-1 MQKLNSGALNRILL
+1 MNSTIKKTTLFLGACMAFQLGGIPQMLAAPSTSMEVMQQTKRITGTVKDATGMEVIGA
-15 FVYIL
+15 
-20 SLSTNVIAQNK
+20 NVIVKGTTN
-31 KNLKETYNLP
+31 
-41 PQGNY
+41 
-46 VYGRVIEKLS
+46 
-56 NEPMVGVTIRLDG
+56 
-69 HSTGVITDINGCYV
+69 GVITDLDGKFSLEAAPGSII
-83 LTLPEKGGLV
+83 E
-93 IYSYIGFET
+93 ISYIGYMTQE
-102 RKIKVTSRQK
+102 IPVTAQTSDLQITLKEDSQSLDEVVVVGYGVQK
-112 VDVQMVEATES
+112 KKL
-123 IQEVIVTGYNSIQKE
+123 VTGATLQVKGENIQKL
-138 SFTGNTTKI
+138 NTTNP
-147 EKEDLLKVNPNNL
+147 LGALQSQSPGVNIVANSGQPGK
-160 ISAIQTFDP
+160 SFDINI
-169 SFRIQENLATGS
+169 RGAGTNGS
-181 DPNSLPQFVLRGQ
+181 TTPLYIIDGVEGDINSLSPAD
-194 TGIGETTLGQTS
+194 IES
-206 TSSISREVL
+206 
-215 SGNSNLPIFIL
+215 L
-226 DGFEVDVE
+226 DV
-234 KIYDLDMNSIHS
+234 
-246 INILKDAAATAM
+246 LKDAASAAI

-402 EHILWKEGDLDISTF
+402 EHILWKEGDLDIITF

-553 TTGWDWQIENT
+553 MTGWDWQIENT

-882 GVMQNAADVQA
+882 GVMQNADDVQA

-1058 NLFTFTGYKGMDPE
+1058 NLFTFTKFTGLDPE
-1072 IGTNDSYR
+1072 GSSNMYQAQY
-1080 EDNPWARGIDLGSY
+1080 PMARQFTFGLDL
-1094 PSPRTYMVGVN
+1094 T
-1105 IKF
+1105 F

>member
-1 MQKLNSGALNRILL
+1 MTQEIPVTAQTSDLQITLKEDSQSLDEVVVVGYGVQKKKLVTGATLQVKGENIQKLNTTNPLGALQSQSPGVNIVANSGQPGKSFDINIRGAGTNGSTTPL
-15 FVYIL
+15 YIIDGVEGDIN
-20 SLSTNVIAQNK
+20 SLSPAD
-31 KNLKETYNLP
+31 
-41 PQGNY
+41 
-46 VYGRVIEKLS
+46 IES
-56 NEPMVGVTIRLDG
+56 LD
-69 HSTGVITDINGCYV
+69 V
-83 LTLPEKGGLV
+83 
-93 IYSYIGFET
+93 
-102 RKIKVTSRQK
+102 
-112 VDVQMVEATES
+112 
-123 IQEVIVTGYNSIQKE
+123 
-138 SFTGNTTKI
+138 
-147 EKEDLLKVNPNNL
+147 
-160 ISAIQTFDP
+160 
-169 SFRIQENLATGS
+169 
-181 DPNSLPQFVLRGQ
+181 
-194 TGIGETTLGQTS
+194 
-206 TSSISREVL
+206 
-215 SGNSNLPIFIL
+215 
-226 DGFEVDVE
+226 
-234 KIYDLDMNSIHS
+234 
-246 INILKDAAATAM
+246 LKDAASAAI

-402 EHILWKEGDLDISTF
+402 EHILWKEGDLDIITF

-683 DFMENTHDW
+683 DFMESTHDW

-869 GHPIGYFWAYKTE
+869 GHPIGYFWAYKRK
-882 GVMQNAADVQA
+882 VS
-893 YLDKNC
+893 C
-899 KGNAANSLQGSSIQ
+899 KTPTTCRLIWIRTVKATQ
-913 PGDLKFVDVN
+913 PTPCKVA
-923 GDGVIN
+923 
-929 EDDKTEVGNPHP
+929 P
-941 DITMGLSF
+941 
-949 NVGYKGF
+949 
-956 DLAVTT
+956 
-962 YGAFGQQNMRSY
+962 
-974 RKFTDGNVENYT
+974 
-986 SEVFEYWHG
+986 
-995 EGTSNRYP
+995 SNR
-1003 RLVPG
+1003 
-1008 NTGVNFQQ
+1008 
-1016 ISDIFVEDASY
+1016 
-1027 FRIQNVTLGY
+1027 VT
-1037 DFKNLWKNCP
+1037 
-1047 LPQLRL
+1047 
-1053 YVSAQ
+1053 
-1058 NLFTFTGYKGMDPE
+1058 
-1072 IGTNDSYR
+1072 
-1080 EDNPWARGIDLGSY
+1080 
-1094 PSPRTYMVGVN
+1094 
-1105 IKF
+1105 

>member
-1 MQKLNSGALNRILL
+1 MNSTIKKTTLFLGACMAFQLGGIPQMLAAP
-15 FVYIL
+15 
-20 SLSTNVIAQNK
+20 STSMEVIGANVIVKGTTN
-31 KNLKETYNLP
+31 
-41 PQGNY
+41 
-46 VYGRVIEKLS
+46 
-56 NEPMVGVTIRLDG
+56 
-69 HSTGVITDINGCYV
+69 GVITDLDGKFSLEAAPGSII
-83 LTLPEKGGLV
+83 E
-93 IYSYIGFET
+93 ISYIGYMTQE
-102 RKIKVTSRQK
+102 IPVTAQTSDLQITLKEDSQSLDEVVVVGYGVQK
-112 VDVQMVEATES
+112 KKL
-123 IQEVIVTGYNSIQKE
+123 VTGATLQVKGENIQKL
-138 SFTGNTTKI
+138 NTTNP
-147 EKEDLLKVNPNNL
+147 LGALQSQSPGVNIVANSGQPGK
-160 ISAIQTFDP
+160 SFDINI
-169 SFRIQENLATGS
+169 RGAGTNGS
-181 DPNSLPQFVLRGQ
+181 TTPLYIIDGVEGDINSLSPAD
-194 TGIGETTLGQTS
+194 IES
-206 TSSISREVL
+206 
-215 SGNSNLPIFIL
+215 L
-226 DGFEVDVE
+226 DV
-234 KIYDLDMNSIHS
+234 
-246 INILKDAAATAM
+246 LKDAASAAI

-402 EHILWKEGDLDISTF
+402 EHILWKEGDLDIITF

-553 TTGWDWQIENT
+553 MTGWDWQIENT

-882 GVMQNAADVQA
+882 GVMQNADDVQA

>member
-1 MQKLNSGALNRILL
+1 MNSTIKKTTLFLGACMAFQLGGIPQMLAAPSTSMEVMQQTKRITGTVKDATGMEVIGA
-15 FVYIL
+15 
-20 SLSTNVIAQNK
+20 NVIVKGTTN
-31 KNLKETYNLP
+31 
-41 PQGNY
+41 
-46 VYGRVIEKLS
+46 
-56 NEPMVGVTIRLDG
+56 
-69 HSTGVITDINGCYV
+69 GVITDLDGKFSLEAAPGSII
-83 LTLPEKGGLV
+83 E
-93 IYSYIGFET
+93 ISYIGYMTQE
-102 RKIKVTSRQK
+102 IPVTAQTSDLQITLKEDSQSLDEVVVVGYGVQK
-112 VDVQMVEATES
+112 KKL
-123 IQEVIVTGYNSIQKE
+123 VTGATLQVKGENIQKL
-138 SFTGNTTKI
+138 NTTNP
-147 EKEDLLKVNPNNL
+147 LGALQSQSPGVNIVANSGQPGK
-160 ISAIQTFDP
+160 SFDINI
-169 SFRIQENLATGS
+169 RGAGTNGS
-181 DPNSLPQFVLRGQ
+181 TTPLYIIDGVEGDINSLSPAD
-194 TGIGETTLGQTS
+194 IES
-206 TSSISREVL
+206 
-215 SGNSNLPIFIL
+215 L
-226 DGFEVDVE
+226 DV
-234 KIYDLDMNSIHS
+234 
-246 INILKDAAATAM
+246 LKDAASAAI

-402 EHILWKEGDLDISTF
+402 EHILWKEGDLDIITF

-492 NKSKNYGLTMVGYLK
+492 NKSKTYGLTMVGYLK

-683 DFMENTHDW
+683 DFMESTHDW

-882 GVMQNAADVQA
+882 GVMQNADDVQA

-962 YGAFGQQNMRSY
+962 YGAFGQ
-974 RKFTDGNVENYT
+974 
-986 SEVFEYWHG
+986 
-995 EGTSNRYP
+995 
-1003 RLVPG
+1003 
-1008 NTGVNFQQ
+1008 
-1016 ISDIFVEDASY
+1016 
-1027 FRIQNVTLGY
+1027 
-1037 DFKNLWKNCP
+1037 
-1047 LPQLRL
+1047 
-1053 YVSAQ
+1053 
-1058 NLFTFTGYKGMDPE
+1058 
-1072 IGTNDSYR
+1072 
-1080 EDNPWARGIDLGSY
+1080 
-1094 PSPRTYMVGVN
+1094 
-1105 IKF
+1105 

>member
-1 MQKLNSGALNRILL
+1 MNSTIKKTTLFLGACMAFQLGGIPQMLAAPSTSMEVMQQTKRITGTVKDATGMEVIGA
-15 FVYIL
+15 
-20 SLSTNVIAQNK
+20 NVIVKGTTN
-31 KNLKETYNLP
+31 
-41 PQGNY
+41 
-46 VYGRVIEKLS
+46 
-56 NEPMVGVTIRLDG
+56 
-69 HSTGVITDINGCYV
+69 GVITDLDGKFSLEAAPGSII
-83 LTLPEKGGLV
+83 E
-93 IYSYIGFET
+93 ISYIGYMTQE
-102 RKIKVTSRQK
+102 IPVTAQTSDLQITLKEDSQSLDEVVVVGYGVQK
-112 VDVQMVEATES
+112 KKL
-123 IQEVIVTGYNSIQKE
+123 VTGATLQVKGENIQKL
-138 SFTGNTTKI
+138 NTTNP
-147 EKEDLLKVNPNNL
+147 LGALQSQSPGVNIVANSGQPGK
-160 ISAIQTFDP
+160 SFDINI
-169 SFRIQENLATGS
+169 RGAGTNGS
-181 DPNSLPQFVLRGQ
+181 TTPLYIIDGVEGDINSLSPAD
-194 TGIGETTLGQTS
+194 IES
-206 TSSISREVL
+206 
-215 SGNSNLPIFIL
+215 L
-226 DGFEVDVE
+226 DV
-234 KIYDLDMNSIHS
+234 
-246 INILKDAAATAM
+246 LKDAASAAI

-402 EHILWKEGDLDISTF
+402 EHILWKEGDLDIITF

-683 DFMENTHDW
+683 DFMESTHDW

-869 GHPIGYFWAYKTE
+869 
-882 GVMQNAADVQA
+882 
-893 YLDKNC
+893 
-899 KGNAANSLQGSSIQ
+899 
-913 PGDLKFVDVN
+913 
-923 GDGVIN
+923 
-929 EDDKTEVGNPHP
+929 
-941 DITMGLSF
+941 
-949 NVGYKGF
+949 
-956 DLAVTT
+956 
-962 YGAFGQQNMRSY
+962 
-974 RKFTDGNVENYT
+974 
-986 SEVFEYWHG
+986 
-995 EGTSNRYP
+995 
-1003 RLVPG
+1003 
-1008 NTGVNFQQ
+1008 
-1016 ISDIFVEDASY
+1016 
-1027 FRIQNVTLGY
+1027 
-1037 DFKNLWKNCP
+1037 
-1047 LPQLRL
+1047 
-1053 YVSAQ
+1053 
-1058 NLFTFTGYKGMDPE
+1058 E
-1072 IGTNDSYR
+1072 IGR
-1080 EDNPWARGIDLGSY
+1080 AH
-1094 PSPRTYMVGVN
+1094 V
-1105 IKF
+1105 

>member
-1 MQKLNSGALNRILL
+1 MNSTIKKTTLFLGACMAFQLGGIPQMLAAPSTSMEVMQQTKRITGTVKDATGMEVIGA
-15 FVYIL
+15 
-20 SLSTNVIAQNK
+20 NVIVKGTTN
-31 KNLKETYNLP
+31 
-41 PQGNY
+41 
-46 VYGRVIEKLS
+46 
-56 NEPMVGVTIRLDG
+56 
-69 HSTGVITDINGCYV
+69 GVITDLDGKFSLEAAPGSII
-83 LTLPEKGGLV
+83 E
-93 IYSYIGFET
+93 ISYIGYMTQE
-102 RKIKVTSRQK
+102 IPVTAQTSDLQITLKEDSQSLDEVVVVGYGVQK
-112 VDVQMVEATES
+112 KKL
-123 IQEVIVTGYNSIQKE
+123 VTGATLQVKGENIQKL
-138 SFTGNTTKI
+138 NTTNP
-147 EKEDLLKVNPNNL
+147 LGALQSQSPGVNIVANSGQPGK
-160 ISAIQTFDP
+160 SFDINI
-169 SFRIQENLATGS
+169 RGAGTNGS
-181 DPNSLPQFVLRGQ
+181 TTPLYIIDGVEGDINSLSPAD
-194 TGIGETTLGQTS
+194 IES
-206 TSSISREVL
+206 
-215 SGNSNLPIFIL
+215 L
-226 DGFEVDVE
+226 DV
-234 KIYDLDMNSIHS
+234 
-246 INILKDAAATAM
+246 LKDAASAAI

-402 EHILWKEGDLDISTF
+402 EHILWKEGDLDIITF

-683 DFMENTHDW
+683 DFMESTHDW

-813 IGLGWNDQK
+813 IGLGWNARRAT
-822 GDWTYGVNLNLAH
+822 G
-835 NKNEVTQINNKDGYI
+835 
-850 LGPDKV
+850 
-856 LAENTRPVSRMEV
+856 RM
-869 GHPIGYFWAYKTE
+869 A
-882 GVMQNAADVQA
+882 
-893 YLDKNC
+893 
-899 KGNAANSLQGSSIQ
+899 
-913 PGDLKFVDVN
+913 
-923 GDGVIN
+923 
-929 EDDKTEVGNPHP
+929 
-941 DITMGLSF
+941 
-949 NVGYKGF
+949 
-956 DLAVTT
+956 
-962 YGAFGQQNMRSY
+962 
-974 RKFTDGNVENYT
+974 
-986 SEVFEYWHG
+986 
-995 EGTSNRYP
+995 
-1003 RLVPG
+1003 
-1008 NTGVNFQQ
+1008 
-1016 ISDIFVEDASY
+1016 
-1027 FRIQNVTLGY
+1027 
-1037 DFKNLWKNCP
+1037 
-1047 LPQLRL
+1047 
-1053 YVSAQ
+1053 
-1058 NLFTFTGYKGMDPE
+1058 
-1072 IGTNDSYR
+1072 
-1080 EDNPWARGIDLGSY
+1080 
-1094 PSPRTYMVGVN
+1094 
-1105 IKF
+1105 

>member
-1 MQKLNSGALNRILL
+1 MNSTIKKTTLFLGACMAFQLGGIPQMLAAPSTSMEVMQQTKRITGTVKDATGMEVIGA
-15 FVYIL
+15 
-20 SLSTNVIAQNK
+20 NVIVKGTTN
-31 KNLKETYNLP
+31 
-41 PQGNY
+41 
-46 VYGRVIEKLS
+46 
-56 NEPMVGVTIRLDG
+56 
-69 HSTGVITDINGCYV
+69 GVITDLDGKFSLEAAPGSII
-83 LTLPEKGGLV
+83 E
-93 IYSYIGFET
+93 ISYISYMTQE
-102 RKIKVTSRQK
+102 IPVTAQTSDLQITLKEDSQSLDEVVVVGYGVQK
-112 VDVQMVEATES
+112 KKL
-123 IQEVIVTGYNSIQKE
+123 VTGATLQVKGENIQKL
-138 SFTGNTTKI
+138 NTTNP
-147 EKEDLLKVNPNNL
+147 LGALQSQSPGVNIVANSGQPGK
-160 ISAIQTFDP
+160 SFDINI
-169 SFRIQENLATGS
+169 RGAGTNGS
-181 DPNSLPQFVLRGQ
+181 TTPLYIIDGVEGDINSLSPAD
-194 TGIGETTLGQTS
+194 IES
-206 TSSISREVL
+206 
-215 SGNSNLPIFIL
+215 L
-226 DGFEVDVE
+226 DV
-234 KIYDLDMNSIHS
+234 
-246 INILKDAAATAM
+246 LKDAASAAI

-402 EHILWKEGDLDISTF
+402 EHILWKEGDLDIITF

>member
-1 MQKLNSGALNRILL
+1 MNSTIKKTTLFLGACMAFQLGGIPQMLAAPSTSMEVMQQTKRITGTVKDATGMEVIGA
-15 FVYIL
+15 
-20 SLSTNVIAQNK
+20 NVIVKGTTN
-31 KNLKETYNLP
+31 
-41 PQGNY
+41 
-46 VYGRVIEKLS
+46 
-56 NEPMVGVTIRLDG
+56 
-69 HSTGVITDINGCYV
+69 GVITDLDGKFSLEAAPGSII
-83 LTLPEKGGLV
+83 E
-93 IYSYIGFET
+93 ISYIGYMTQE
-102 RKIKVTSRQK
+102 IPVTAQTSDLQITLKEDSQSLDEVVVVGYGVQK
-112 VDVQMVEATES
+112 KKL
-123 IQEVIVTGYNSIQKE
+123 VTGATLQVKGENIQKL
-138 SFTGNTTKI
+138 NTTNP
-147 EKEDLLKVNPNNL
+147 LGALQSQSPGVNIVANSGQPGK
-160 ISAIQTFDP
+160 SFDINI
-169 SFRIQENLATGS
+169 RGAGTNGS
-181 DPNSLPQFVLRGQ
+181 TTPLYIIDGVEGDINSLSPAD
-194 TGIGETTLGQTS
+194 IES
-206 TSSISREVL
+206 
-215 SGNSNLPIFIL
+215 L
-226 DGFEVDVE
+226 DV
-234 KIYDLDMNSIHS
+234 
-246 INILKDAAATAM
+246 LKDAASAAI

-402 EHILWKEGDLDISTF
+402 EHILWKEGDLDIITF

-794 YGTNAPYINGG
+794 YGTNAP
-805 TVENKGVE
+805 
-813 IGLGWNDQK
+813 
-822 GDWTYGVNLNLAH
+822 
-835 NKNEVTQINNKDGYI
+835 
-850 LGPDKV
+850 
-856 LAENTRPVSRMEV
+856 
-869 GHPIGYFWAYKTE
+869 
-882 GVMQNAADVQA
+882 
-893 YLDKNC
+893 
-899 KGNAANSLQGSSIQ
+899 
-913 PGDLKFVDVN
+913 
-923 GDGVIN
+923 
-929 EDDKTEVGNPHP
+929 
-941 DITMGLSF
+941 
-949 NVGYKGF
+949 
-956 DLAVTT
+956 
-962 YGAFGQQNMRSY
+962 
-974 RKFTDGNVENYT
+974 
-986 SEVFEYWHG
+986 
-995 EGTSNRYP
+995 
-1003 RLVPG
+1003 
-1008 NTGVNFQQ
+1008 
-1016 ISDIFVEDASY
+1016 
-1027 FRIQNVTLGY
+1027 
-1037 DFKNLWKNCP
+1037 
-1047 LPQLRL
+1047 
-1053 YVSAQ
+1053 
-1058 NLFTFTGYKGMDPE
+1058 
-1072 IGTNDSYR
+1072 
-1080 EDNPWARGIDLGSY
+1080 
-1094 PSPRTYMVGVN
+1094 
-1105 IKF
+1105 

>member
-1 MQKLNSGALNRILL
+1 MNSTIKKTTLFLGACMAFQLGGIPQMLAAPSTSMEVMQQTKRITGTVKDATGMEVIGA
-15 FVYIL
+15 
-20 SLSTNVIAQNK
+20 NVIVKGTTN
-31 KNLKETYNLP
+31 
-41 PQGNY
+41 
-46 VYGRVIEKLS
+46 
-56 NEPMVGVTIRLDG
+56 
-69 HSTGVITDINGCYV
+69 GVITDLDGKFSLEAAPGSII
-83 LTLPEKGGLV
+83 E
-93 IYSYIGFET
+93 ISYIGYMTQE
-102 RKIKVTSRQK
+102 IPVTAQTSDLQITLKEDSQSLDEVVVVGYGVQK
-112 VDVQMVEATES
+112 KKL
-123 IQEVIVTGYNSIQKE
+123 VTGATLQVKGENIQKL
-138 SFTGNTTKI
+138 NTTNP
-147 EKEDLLKVNPNNL
+147 LGALQSQSPGVNIVANSGQPGK
-160 ISAIQTFDP
+160 SFDINI
-169 SFRIQENLATGS
+169 RGAGTNGS
-181 DPNSLPQFVLRGQ
+181 TTPLYIIDGVEGDINSLSPAD
-194 TGIGETTLGQTS
+194 IES
-206 TSSISREVL
+206 
-215 SGNSNLPIFIL
+215 L
-226 DGFEVDVE
+226 DV
-234 KIYDLDMNSIHS
+234 
-246 INILKDAAATAM
+246 LKDAASAAI

-402 EHILWKEGDLDISTF
+402 EHILWKEGDLDIITF

-615 MASQPTSAKGYPTGD
+615 MASQSTSAKGYPTGD

-683 DFMENTHDW
+683 DFMESTHDW

-882 GVMQNAADVQA
+882 GVMQNADDVQA

-962 YGAFGQQNMRSY
+962 YGAFGQQNMR
-974 RKFTDGNVENYT
+974 
-986 SEVFEYWHG
+986 
-995 EGTSNRYP
+995 
-1003 RLVPG
+1003 
-1008 NTGVNFQQ
+1008 
-1016 ISDIFVEDASY
+1016 
-1027 FRIQNVTLGY
+1027 
-1037 DFKNLWKNCP
+1037 C
-1047 LPQLRL
+1047 
-1053 YVSAQ
+1053 
-1058 NLFTFTGYKGMDPE
+1058 
-1072 IGTNDSYR
+1072 
-1080 EDNPWARGIDLGSY
+1080 GSFF
-1094 PSPRTYMVGVN
+1094 MV
-1105 IKF
+1105 

>member
-1 MQKLNSGALNRILL
+1 MAFQLGGIPQMLAAPSTSMEVMQQTKRITGTVKDATGMEVIGA
-15 FVYIL
+15 
-20 SLSTNVIAQNK
+20 NVIVKGTTN
-31 KNLKETYNLP
+31 
-41 PQGNY
+41 
-46 VYGRVIEKLS
+46 
-56 NEPMVGVTIRLDG
+56 
-69 HSTGVITDINGCYV
+69 GVITDLDGKFSLEAAPGSII
-83 LTLPEKGGLV
+83 E
-93 IYSYIGFET
+93 ISYIGYMTQE
-102 RKIKVTSRQK
+102 IPVTAQTSDLQITLKEDSQSLDEVVVVGYGVQK
-112 VDVQMVEATES
+112 KKL
-123 IQEVIVTGYNSIQKE
+123 VTGATLQVKGENIQKL
-138 SFTGNTTKI
+138 NTTNP
-147 EKEDLLKVNPNNL
+147 LGALQSQSPGVNIVANSGQPGK
-160 ISAIQTFDP
+160 SFDINI
-169 SFRIQENLATGS
+169 RGAGTNGS
-181 DPNSLPQFVLRGQ
+181 TTPLYIIDGVEGDINSLSPAD
-194 TGIGETTLGQTS
+194 IES
-206 TSSISREVL
+206 
-215 SGNSNLPIFIL
+215 L
-226 DGFEVDVE
+226 DV
-234 KIYDLDMNSIHS
+234 
-246 INILKDAAATAM
+246 LKDAASAAI

-402 EHILWKEGDLDISTF
+402 EHILWKEGDLDIITF

-683 DFMENTHDW
+683 DFMESTHDW

-899 KGNAANSLQGSSIQ
+899 KGDAANSLQGSSIQ

-949 NVGYKGF
+949 NVGYK
-956 DLAVTT
+956 
-962 YGAFGQQNMRSY
+962 
-974 RKFTDGNVENYT
+974 
-986 SEVFEYWHG
+986 
-995 EGTSNRYP
+995 
-1003 RLVPG
+1003 
-1008 NTGVNFQQ
+1008 
-1016 ISDIFVEDASY
+1016 
-1027 FRIQNVTLGY
+1027 
-1037 DFKNLWKNCP
+1037 
-1047 LPQLRL
+1047 
-1053 YVSAQ
+1053 
-1058 NLFTFTGYKGMDPE
+1058 
-1072 IGTNDSYR
+1072 DS
-1080 EDNPWARGIDLGSY
+1080 I
-1094 PSPRTYMVGVN
+1094 
-1105 IKF
+1105 

>member
-1 MQKLNSGALNRILL
+1 MNSTIKKTTLFLGACMAFQLGGIPQMLAAPSTSMEVMQQTKRITGTVKDATGMEVIGA
-15 FVYIL
+15 
-20 SLSTNVIAQNK
+20 NVIVKGTTN
-31 KNLKETYNLP
+31 
-41 PQGNY
+41 
-46 VYGRVIEKLS
+46 
-56 NEPMVGVTIRLDG
+56 
-69 HSTGVITDINGCYV
+69 GVITDLDGKFSLEAAPGSII
-83 LTLPEKGGLV
+83 E
-93 IYSYIGFET
+93 ISYIGYMTQE
-102 RKIKVTSRQK
+102 IPVTAQTSDLQITLKEDSQSLDEVVVVGYGVQK
-112 VDVQMVEATES
+112 KKL
-123 IQEVIVTGYNSIQKE
+123 VTGATLQVKGENIQKL
-138 SFTGNTTKI
+138 NTTNP
-147 EKEDLLKVNPNNL
+147 LGALQSQSPGVNIVANSGQPGK
-160 ISAIQTFDP
+160 SFDINI
-169 SFRIQENLATGS
+169 RGAGTNGS
-181 DPNSLPQFVLRGQ
+181 TTPLYIIDGVEGDINSLSPAD
-194 TGIGETTLGQTS
+194 IES
-206 TSSISREVL
+206 
-215 SGNSNLPIFIL
+215 L
-226 DGFEVDVE
+226 DV
-234 KIYDLDMNSIHS
+234 
-246 INILKDAAATAM
+246 LKDAASAAI

-402 EHILWKEGDLDISTF
+402 EHILWKEGDLDIITF

-553 TTGWDWQIENT
+553 MTGWDWQIENT

-869 GHPIGYFWAYKTE
+869 GLPIGYFWAYKTE
-882 GVMQNAADVQA
+882 GVMQNADDVQA

-962 YGAFGQQNMRSY
+962 YGAFGQ
-974 RKFTDGNVENYT
+974 
-986 SEVFEYWHG
+986 
-995 EGTSNRYP
+995 
-1003 RLVPG
+1003 
-1008 NTGVNFQQ
+1008 
-1016 ISDIFVEDASY
+1016 
-1027 FRIQNVTLGY
+1027 
-1037 DFKNLWKNCP
+1037 
-1047 LPQLRL
+1047 
-1053 YVSAQ
+1053 
-1058 NLFTFTGYKGMDPE
+1058 
-1072 IGTNDSYR
+1072 
-1080 EDNPWARGIDLGSY
+1080 
-1094 PSPRTYMVGVN
+1094 
-1105 IKF
+1105 

>member
-1 MQKLNSGALNRILL
+1 MNSTIKKTTLFLGACMAFQLGGIPQMLAAPSTSMEVMQQTKRITGTVKDATGMEVIGA
-15 FVYIL
+15 
-20 SLSTNVIAQNK
+20 NVIVKGTTN
-31 KNLKETYNLP
+31 
-41 PQGNY
+41 
-46 VYGRVIEKLS
+46 
-56 NEPMVGVTIRLDG
+56 
-69 HSTGVITDINGCYV
+69 GVITDLDGKFSLEAAPGSII
-83 LTLPEKGGLV
+83 E
-93 IYSYIGFET
+93 ISYIGYMTQE
-102 RKIKVTSRQK
+102 IPVTAQTSDLQITLKEDSQSLDEVVVVGYGVQK
-112 VDVQMVEATES
+112 KKL
-123 IQEVIVTGYNSIQKE
+123 VTGATLQVKGENIQKL
-138 SFTGNTTKI
+138 NTTNP
-147 EKEDLLKVNPNNL
+147 LGALQSQSPGVNIVANSGQPGK
-160 ISAIQTFDP
+160 SFDINI
-169 SFRIQENLATGS
+169 RGAGTNGS
-181 DPNSLPQFVLRGQ
+181 TTPLYIIDGVEGDINSLSPAD
-194 TGIGETTLGQTS
+194 IES
-206 TSSISREVL
+206 
-215 SGNSNLPIFIL
+215 L
-226 DGFEVDVE
+226 DV
-234 KIYDLDMNSIHS
+234 
-246 INILKDAAATAM
+246 LKDAASAAI

-402 EHILWKEGDLDISTF
+402 EHILWKEGDLDIITF

-683 DFMENTHDW
+683 DFMESTHDW
-692 MDFLK
+692 MD
-697 IRASWGQNGNCNIDN
+697 
-712 FQYFSTVA
+712 FSTVA

-882 GVMQNAADVQA
+882 GVMQNADDVQA

>member
-1 MQKLNSGALNRILL
+1 MNSTIKKTTLFLGACMAFQLGGIPQMLAAPSTSMEVMQQTKRITGTVKDATGMEVIGA
-15 FVYIL
+15 
-20 SLSTNVIAQNK
+20 NVIVKGTTN
-31 KNLKETYNLP
+31 
-41 PQGNY
+41 
-46 VYGRVIEKLS
+46 
-56 NEPMVGVTIRLDG
+56 
-69 HSTGVITDINGCYV
+69 GVITDLDGKFSLEAAPGSII
-83 LTLPEKGGLV
+83 E
-93 IYSYIGFET
+93 ISYIGYMTQE
-102 RKIKVTSRQK
+102 IPVTAQTSDLQITLKEDSQSLDEVVVVGYGVQK
-112 VDVQMVEATES
+112 KKL
-123 IQEVIVTGYNSIQKE
+123 VTGATLQVKGENIQKL
-138 SFTGNTTKI
+138 NTTNP
-147 EKEDLLKVNPNNL
+147 LGALQSQSPGVNIVANSGQPGK
-160 ISAIQTFDP
+160 SFDINI
-169 SFRIQENLATGS
+169 RGAGTNGS
-181 DPNSLPQFVLRGQ
+181 TTPLYIIDGVEGDINSLSPAD
-194 TGIGETTLGQTS
+194 IES
-206 TSSISREVL
+206 
-215 SGNSNLPIFIL
+215 L
-226 DGFEVDVE
+226 DV
-234 KIYDLDMNSIHS
+234 
-246 INILKDAAATAM
+246 LKDAASAAI

-402 EHILWKEGDLDISTF
+402 EHILWKEGDLDIITF

-962 YGAFGQQNMRSY
+962 
-974 RKFTDGNVENYT
+974 
-986 SEVFEYWHG
+986 
-995 EGTSNRYP
+995 
-1003 RLVPG
+1003 
-1008 NTGVNFQQ
+1008 
-1016 ISDIFVEDASY
+1016 
-1027 FRIQNVTLGY
+1027 
-1037 DFKNLWKNCP
+1037 
-1047 LPQLRL
+1047 
-1053 YVSAQ
+1053 
-1058 NLFTFTGYKGMDPE
+1058 
-1072 IGTNDSYR
+1072 
-1080 EDNPWARGIDLGSY
+1080 
-1094 PSPRTYMVGVN
+1094 
-1105 IKF
+1105 

>member
-1 MQKLNSGALNRILL
+1 MNSTIKKTTLFLGACMAFQLGGIPQMLAAPSTSMEVMQQTKRITGTVKDATGMEVIGA
-15 FVYIL
+15 
-20 SLSTNVIAQNK
+20 NVIVKGTTN
-31 KNLKETYNLP
+31 
-41 PQGNY
+41 
-46 VYGRVIEKLS
+46 
-56 NEPMVGVTIRLDG
+56 
-69 HSTGVITDINGCYV
+69 GVITDLDGKFSLEAAPGSII
-83 LTLPEKGGLV
+83 E
-93 IYSYIGFET
+93 ISYIGYMTQE
-102 RKIKVTSRQK
+102 IPVTAQTSDLQITLKEDSQSLDEVVVVGYGVQK
-112 VDVQMVEATES
+112 KKL
-123 IQEVIVTGYNSIQKE
+123 VTGATLQVKGENIQKL
-138 SFTGNTTKI
+138 NTTNP
-147 EKEDLLKVNPNNL
+147 LGALQSQSPGVNIVANSGQPGK
-160 ISAIQTFDP
+160 SFDINI
-169 SFRIQENLATGS
+169 RGAGTNGS
-181 DPNSLPQFVLRGQ
+181 TTPLYIIDGVEGDINSLSPAD
-194 TGIGETTLGQTS
+194 IES
-206 TSSISREVL
+206 
-215 SGNSNLPIFIL
+215 L
-226 DGFEVDVE
+226 DV
-234 KIYDLDMNSIHS
+234 
-246 INILKDAAATAM
+246 LKDAASAAI

-402 EHILWKEGDLDISTF
+402 EHILWKEGDLDIITF

-683 DFMENTHDW
+683 DFMESTHDW

-753 TSEQLDLGLDARF
+753 TS
-766 LSGRLSLNFDW
+766 
-777 YNKKT
+777 
-782 KDLLI
+782 
-787 VAPILDS
+787 
-794 YGTNAPYINGG
+794 
-805 TVENKGVE
+805 
-813 IGLGWNDQK
+813 
-822 GDWTYGVNLNLAH
+822 
-835 NKNEVTQINNKDGYI
+835 
-850 LGPDKV
+850 
-856 LAENTRPVSRMEV
+856 
-869 GHPIGYFWAYKTE
+869 
-882 GVMQNAADVQA
+882 
-893 YLDKNC
+893 
-899 KGNAANSLQGSSIQ
+899 
-913 PGDLKFVDVN
+913 
-923 GDGVIN
+923 
-929 EDDKTEVGNPHP
+929 
-941 DITMGLSF
+941 
-949 NVGYKGF
+949 
-956 DLAVTT
+956 
-962 YGAFGQQNMRSY
+962 
-974 RKFTDGNVENYT
+974 
-986 SEVFEYWHG
+986 
-995 EGTSNRYP
+995 
-1003 RLVPG
+1003 
-1008 NTGVNFQQ
+1008 
-1016 ISDIFVEDASY
+1016 
-1027 FRIQNVTLGY
+1027 
-1037 DFKNLWKNCP
+1037 
-1047 LPQLRL
+1047 
-1053 YVSAQ
+1053 
-1058 NLFTFTGYKGMDPE
+1058 
-1072 IGTNDSYR
+1072 
-1080 EDNPWARGIDLGSY
+1080 
-1094 PSPRTYMVGVN
+1094 
-1105 IKF
+1105 

>member
-1 MQKLNSGALNRILL
+1 MNSTIKKTTLFLGACMAFQLGGIPQMLAAPSTSMEVMQQTKRITGTVKDATGMEVIGA
-15 FVYIL
+15 
-20 SLSTNVIAQNK
+20 NVIVKGTTN
-31 KNLKETYNLP
+31 
-41 PQGNY
+41 
-46 VYGRVIEKLS
+46 
-56 NEPMVGVTIRLDG
+56 
-69 HSTGVITDINGCYV
+69 GVITDLDGKFSLEAAPGSII
-83 LTLPEKGGLV
+83 E
-93 IYSYIGFET
+93 ISYIGYMTQE
-102 RKIKVTSRQK
+102 IPVTAQTSDLQITLKEDSQSLDEVVVVGYGVQK
-112 VDVQMVEATES
+112 KKL
-123 IQEVIVTGYNSIQKE
+123 VTGATLQVKGENIQKL
-138 SFTGNTTKI
+138 NTTNP
-147 EKEDLLKVNPNNL
+147 LGALQSQSPGVNIVANSGQPGK
-160 ISAIQTFDP
+160 SFDINI
-169 SFRIQENLATGS
+169 RGAGTNGS
-181 DPNSLPQFVLRGQ
+181 TTPLYIIDGVEGDINSLSPAD
-194 TGIGETTLGQTS
+194 IES
-206 TSSISREVL
+206 
-215 SGNSNLPIFIL
+215 L
-226 DGFEVDVE
+226 DV
-234 KIYDLDMNSIHS
+234 
-246 INILKDAAATAM
+246 LKDAASAAI

-402 EHILWKEGDLDISTF
+402 EHILWKEGDLDIITF

-683 DFMENTHDW
+683 DFMESTHDW

-882 GVMQNAADVQA
+882 GVMQNADDVQA

-962 YGAFGQQNMRSY
+962 YGAFGQQN
-974 RKFTDGNVENYT
+974 K
-986 SEVFEYWHG
+986 
-995 EGTSNRYP
+995 
-1003 RLVPG
+1003 
-1008 NTGVNFQQ
+1008 
-1016 ISDIFVEDASY
+1016 
-1027 FRIQNVTLGY
+1027 
-1037 DFKNLWKNCP
+1037 
-1047 LPQLRL
+1047 
-1053 YVSAQ
+1053 
-1058 NLFTFTGYKGMDPE
+1058 
-1072 IGTNDSYR
+1072 IGR
-1080 EDNPWARGIDLGSY
+1080 AH
-1094 PSPRTYMVGVN
+1094 V
-1105 IKF
+1105 

>member
-1 MQKLNSGALNRILL
+1 MNSTIKKTTLFLGACMAFQLGGIPQMLAAPSTSMEVMQQTKRITGTVKDATGMEVIGA
-15 FVYIL
+15 
-20 SLSTNVIAQNK
+20 NVIVKGTTN
-31 KNLKETYNLP
+31 
-41 PQGNY
+41 
-46 VYGRVIEKLS
+46 
-56 NEPMVGVTIRLDG
+56 
-69 HSTGVITDINGCYV
+69 GVITDLDGKFSLEAAPGSII
-83 LTLPEKGGLV
+83 E
-93 IYSYIGFET
+93 ISYIGYMTQE
-102 RKIKVTSRQK
+102 IPVTAQTSDLQITLKEDSQSLDEVVVVGYGVQK
-112 VDVQMVEATES
+112 KKL
-123 IQEVIVTGYNSIQKE
+123 VTGATLQVKGENIQKL
-138 SFTGNTTKI
+138 NTTNP
-147 EKEDLLKVNPNNL
+147 LGALQSQSPGVNIVANSGQPGK
-160 ISAIQTFDP
+160 SFDINI
-169 SFRIQENLATGS
+169 RGAGTNGS
-181 DPNSLPQFVLRGQ
+181 TTPLYIIDGVEGDINSLSPAD
-194 TGIGETTLGQTS
+194 IES
-206 TSSISREVL
+206 
-215 SGNSNLPIFIL
+215 L
-226 DGFEVDVE
+226 DV
-234 KIYDLDMNSIHS
+234 
-246 INILKDAAATAM
+246 LKDAASAAI

-402 EHILWKEGDLDISTF
+402 EHILWKEGDLDIITF

-683 DFMENTHDW
+683 DFMESTHDW

-794 YGTNAPYINGG
+794 YGTNAPYIKA
-805 TVENKGVE
+805 VPWK
-813 IGLGWNDQK
+813 IK
-822 GDWTYGVNLNLAH
+822 
-835 NKNEVTQINNKDGYI
+835 
-850 LGPDKV
+850 
-856 LAENTRPVSRMEV
+856 VSR
-869 GHPIGYFWAYKTE
+869 
-882 GVMQNAADVQA
+882 
-893 YLDKNC
+893 
-899 KGNAANSLQGSSIQ
+899 
-913 PGDLKFVDVN
+913 
-923 GDGVIN
+923 
-929 EDDKTEVGNPHP
+929 
-941 DITMGLSF
+941 
-949 NVGYKGF
+949 
-956 DLAVTT
+956 
-962 YGAFGQQNMRSY
+962 
-974 RKFTDGNVENYT
+974 
-986 SEVFEYWHG
+986 
-995 EGTSNRYP
+995 
-1003 RLVPG
+1003 
-1008 NTGVNFQQ
+1008 
-1016 ISDIFVEDASY
+1016 
-1027 FRIQNVTLGY
+1027 
-1037 DFKNLWKNCP
+1037 
-1047 LPQLRL
+1047 
-1053 YVSAQ
+1053 SA
-1058 NLFTFTGYKGMDPE
+1058 
-1072 IGTNDSYR
+1072 
-1080 EDNPWARGIDLGSY
+1080 
-1094 PSPRTYMVGVN
+1094 
-1105 IKF
+1105 

>member
-1 MQKLNSGALNRILL
+1 MNSTIKKTTLFLGACMAFQLGGIPQMLAAPSTSMEVMQQTKRITGTVKDATGMEVIGA
-15 FVYIL
+15 
-20 SLSTNVIAQNK
+20 NVIVKGTTN
-31 KNLKETYNLP
+31 
-41 PQGNY
+41 
-46 VYGRVIEKLS
+46 
-56 NEPMVGVTIRLDG
+56 
-69 HSTGVITDINGCYV
+69 GVITDLDGKFSLEAAPGSII
-83 LTLPEKGGLV
+83 E
-93 IYSYIGFET
+93 ISYIGYMTQE
-102 RKIKVTSRQK
+102 IPVTAQTSDLQITLKEDSQSLDEVVVVGYGVQK
-112 VDVQMVEATES
+112 KKL
-123 IQEVIVTGYNSIQKE
+123 VTGATLQVKGENIQKL
-138 SFTGNTTKI
+138 NTTNP
-147 EKEDLLKVNPNNL
+147 LGALQSQSPGVNIVANSGQPGK
-160 ISAIQTFDP
+160 SFDINI
-169 SFRIQENLATGS
+169 RGAGTNGS
-181 DPNSLPQFVLRGQ
+181 TTPLYIIDGVEGDINSLSPAD
-194 TGIGETTLGQTS
+194 IES
-206 TSSISREVL
+206 
-215 SGNSNLPIFIL
+215 L
-226 DGFEVDVE
+226 DV
-234 KIYDLDMNSIHS
+234 
-246 INILKDAAATAM
+246 LKDAASAAI

-402 EHILWKEGDLDISTF
+402 EHILWKEGDLDIITF

-683 DFMENTHDW
+683 DFMESTHDW

-720 FDHLGQY
+720 FDHLG
-727 SFGNNKGTATQG
+727 
-739 GYASIM
+739 
-745 PNEDVTWE
+745 
-753 TSEQLDLGLDARF
+753 
-766 LSGRLSLNFDW
+766 
-777 YNKKT
+777 
-782 KDLLI
+782 
-787 VAPILDS
+787 
-794 YGTNAPYINGG
+794 
-805 TVENKGVE
+805 
-813 IGLGWNDQK
+813 
-822 GDWTYGVNLNLAH
+822 
-835 NKNEVTQINNKDGYI
+835 
-850 LGPDKV
+850 
-856 LAENTRPVSRMEV
+856 
-869 GHPIGYFWAYKTE
+869 
-882 GVMQNAADVQA
+882 
-893 YLDKNC
+893 
-899 KGNAANSLQGSSIQ
+899 
-913 PGDLKFVDVN
+913 
-923 GDGVIN
+923 
-929 EDDKTEVGNPHP
+929 
-941 DITMGLSF
+941 
-949 NVGYKGF
+949 
-956 DLAVTT
+956 
-962 YGAFGQQNMRSY
+962 
-974 RKFTDGNVENYT
+974 
-986 SEVFEYWHG
+986 
-995 EGTSNRYP
+995 
-1003 RLVPG
+1003 
-1008 NTGVNFQQ
+1008 
-1016 ISDIFVEDASY
+1016 
-1027 FRIQNVTLGY
+1027 
-1037 DFKNLWKNCP
+1037 
-1047 LPQLRL
+1047 
-1053 YVSAQ
+1053 
-1058 NLFTFTGYKGMDPE
+1058 
-1072 IGTNDSYR
+1072 
-1080 EDNPWARGIDLGSY
+1080 
-1094 PSPRTYMVGVN
+1094 
-1105 IKF
+1105 

>member
-1 MQKLNSGALNRILL
+1 MNSTIKKTTLFLGACMAFQLGGIPQMLAAPSTSMEVMQQTKRITGTVKDATGMEVIGA
-15 FVYIL
+15 
-20 SLSTNVIAQNK
+20 NVIVKGTTN
-31 KNLKETYNLP
+31 
-41 PQGNY
+41 
-46 VYGRVIEKLS
+46 
-56 NEPMVGVTIRLDG
+56 
-69 HSTGVITDINGCYV
+69 GVITDLDGKFSLEAAPGSII
-83 LTLPEKGGLV
+83 E
-93 IYSYIGFET
+93 ISYIGYMTQE
-102 RKIKVTSRQK
+102 IPVTAQTSDLQITLKEDSQSLDEVVVVGYGVQK
-112 VDVQMVEATES
+112 KKL
-123 IQEVIVTGYNSIQKE
+123 VTGATLQVKGENIQKL
-138 SFTGNTTKI
+138 NTTNP
-147 EKEDLLKVNPNNL
+147 LGALQSQSPGVNIVANSGQPGK
-160 ISAIQTFDP
+160 SFDINI
-169 SFRIQENLATGS
+169 RGAGTNGS
-181 DPNSLPQFVLRGQ
+181 TTPLYIIDGVEGDINSLSPAD
-194 TGIGETTLGQTS
+194 IES
-206 TSSISREVL
+206 
-215 SGNSNLPIFIL
+215 L
-226 DGFEVDVE
+226 DV
-234 KIYDLDMNSIHS
+234 
-246 INILKDAAATAM
+246 LKDAASAAI

-402 EHILWKEGDLDISTF
+402 EHILWKEGDLDIITF

-655 TDGSSNFARGKRWGT
+655 TDGSSNFARDKRWGT

-882 GVMQNAADVQA
+882 GVM
-893 YLDKNC
+893 
-899 KGNAANSLQGSSIQ
+899 
-913 PGDLKFVDVN
+913 
-923 GDGVIN
+923 
-929 EDDKTEVGNPHP
+929 
-941 DITMGLSF
+941 
-949 NVGYKGF
+949 
-956 DLAVTT
+956 
-962 YGAFGQQNMRSY
+962 
-974 RKFTDGNVENYT
+974 
-986 SEVFEYWHG
+986 
-995 EGTSNRYP
+995 
-1003 RLVPG
+1003 
-1008 NTGVNFQQ
+1008 
-1016 ISDIFVEDASY
+1016 
-1027 FRIQNVTLGY
+1027 
-1037 DFKNLWKNCP
+1037 
-1047 LPQLRL
+1047 
-1053 YVSAQ
+1053 
-1058 NLFTFTGYKGMDPE
+1058 
-1072 IGTNDSYR
+1072 
-1080 EDNPWARGIDLGSY
+1080 
-1094 PSPRTYMVGVN
+1094 
-1105 IKF
+1105 